1 MSEVFLGGFNMG
13 ILVKFALNNYFRPIK
28 HAGKAPEQ
36 FFGTLVVVTVSAKKR
51 TKKKNEVLVPKRII
65 Y

>member
-1 MSEVFLGGFNMG
+1 MG
-13 ILVKFALNNYFRPIK
+13 ILVKFALNNYFRPVK

-36 FFGTLVVVTVSAKKR
+36 FCGTYVVVVVS
-51 TKKKNEVLVPKRII
+51 TKKNEEKNEVIVPKRII